1 MEEHRTFQDIS
12 VLASPTL
19 GSSNFI
25 YFRLCLPN
33 KIIHNMSL
41 AVVSIK
47 RRPILHWLAEV
58 MNIYEHIFNHFEFI
72 HLTDVII
79 WVDVYILNE
88 WICFSNLDQL
98 INRRTP
104 SPNIRRTTNHQL
116 VN

>member
-58 MNIYEHIFNHFEFI
+58 MNIYEYIFNVFN
-72 HLTDVII
+72 LYI
-79 WVDVYILNE
+79 WQTILIVCAAVGAWAE
-88 WICFSNLDQL
+88 D
-98 INRRTP
+98 
-104 SPNIRRTTNHQL
+104 L
-116 VN
+116 VAEEQYR